1 MKLKELSTLLSLLA
15 EIGVSGELQPGVLG
29 ELVVVGGV
37 DVSALVLSLILAL
50 SSLFC
55 ELMESSVEVF
65 LSHLINLALL
75 GGLMG
80 AS

>member
-29 ELVVVGGV
+29 ELVDVGGV

-55 ELMESSVEVF
+55 ELMESSVEGF